1 MMGASKPVL
10 LPLDADLTSYYTTFF
25 VQDKEFS
32 LSFYNLPLPTPTGCV
47 SLKDAKI
54 KCDPETQKL
63 LAGFDVI
70 LQQHLNNCQDLP
82 AFIQEL
88 RDILENISYA
98 WSRPLLRPTDF
109 HQRINQEIDTVGWSC
124 VANATSDLTQ
134 LKFRIFDG
142 AGREHI
148 IEVSMAI
155 GYPTIP
161 PDATADL
168 PCAVELCW
176 NEGAT
181 IRTLLD
187 QYKDAILRYQDFW
200 TVMED
205 LDKMF
210 RIIEPEHPSRSNTF
224 RRLALDGDCS
234 LLLTLDPSA
243 PRSIPECRFFGS
255 EMTVSPLRRKLKSN
269 IHKWSRIK
277 LLTENLIEVFDMV
290 FLPPEEKEQEDMS
303 VSCGICYTFRLPD
316 HDPANNTFGKEG
328 TVPDRACDNG
338 NCARQF
344 HLDCLVEWMRSLS
357 TTRQSFDVLFG
368 ECPYCSHPMA
378 VKLTSV

>member
-1 MMGASKPVL
+1 MVGASKPVL

-25 VQDKEFS
+25 VQ
-32 LSFYNLPLPTPTGCV
+32 
-47 SLKDAKI
+47 DAKI

-70 LQQHLNNCQDLP
+70 LQQHLNECQDLP

-88 RDILENISYA
+88 RNILENISYA
-98 WSRPLLRPTDF
+98 WTRPLLPTDF

-124 VANATSDLTQ
+124 VANATSDLAQ
-134 LKFRIFDG
+134 LWFQIFDG

-205 LDKMF
+205 LDKSF

-224 RRLALDGDCS
+224 RRLALG
-234 LLLTLDPSA
+234 
-243 PRSIPECRFFGS
+243 
-255 EMTVSPLRRKLKSN
+255 
-269 IHKWSRIK
+269 
-277 LLTENLIEVFDMV
+277 
-290 FLPPEEKEQEDMS
+290 
-303 VSCGICYTFRLPD
+303 
-316 HDPANNTFGKEG
+316 
-328 TVPDRACDNG
+328 
-338 NCARQF
+338 
-344 HLDCLVEWMRSLS
+344 
-357 TTRQSFDVLFG
+357 
-368 ECPYCSHPMA
+368 
-378 VKLTSV
+378 